1 MLHGQKL
8 FHYEMSWVAFG
19 IAKLA
24 AAWTVA
30 MLLSIHAHIEV
41 LNKQGN
47 LAKTLD
53 ISNIKSYLGR

>member
-1 MLHGQKL
+1 MLHGRKL

-19 IAKLA
+19 IAKLT

-47 LAKTLD
+47 LVKTLD
-53 ISNIKSYLGR
+53 ISNIVQVY